1 MHFSP
6 VHNRW
11 ALDFVIG
18 GIREKCTVSQID
30 SKAGAYL
37 LQARVRTPPAH
48 CIPCAGQPLRS
59 APGSQ
64 TALIKGQP

>member
-18 GIREKCTVSQID
+18 DIRGKCAASQID

-37 LQARVRTPPAH
+37 L
-48 CIPCAGQPLRS
+48 
-59 APGSQ
+59 
-64 TALIKGQP
+64 